1 MAENLVVKLSK
12 RNRFEFKQI
21 TIVFLA
27 IIVLQIIFS
36 IVNRSMLTRYLTDY
50 QNSYQINV
58 TNEITHIT
66 ESYLAQLTTDQ
77 SDSLNNKIILKRLFG
92 FLKKSN
98 NIVDYALIAGSGK
111 QFHSMNDESS
121 VYDFLIHP
129 DTADF
134 SDEKPNTSFLQS
146 MKKIPADYFKTNR
159 EYIALQSDDRYVSIQ
174 PISVPGIFEG
184 FLFLKFKIN
193 TSTVKREIIGSY
205 TETTYIYLSIVLLG
219 MLGLYYIA
227 TYTAVERD
235 EVQEALIEEH
245 EDNVKN
251 QIVYEKESL
260 FTKRIYH
267 THHKAEKVMGFIKED
282 LRQINKDN
290 IEEIRYRVIKYSNF
304 ISRVIYDMKWYDP
317 PLHTIRNSYFNTNIN
332 EIIQFIIDNIFNR
345 ITSANKMFEFHLH
358 LDSSVPTIPI
368 NEFVVWEVLEPIM
381 QNSIDHGG
389 DTFINIDIYTQ
400 LNEFDD
406 YIDLIIRDDG
416 KGIPS
421 ELLEKNEDGISY
433 IFLENVSTK
442 KITGQNS
449 GYGCYI
455 AYTIATERC
464 GWTVQVDN
472 LQPKGCQFTFKI
484 PIK

>member
-1 MAENLVVKLSK
+1 MPENLVVKLSK

-36 IVNRSMLTRYLTDY
+36 FVNRSMLTRYLTDY

-66 ESYLAQLTTDQ
+66 ESYFSQLTTEL
-77 SDSLNNKIILKRLFG
+77 SDTAANKIILHKLFT
-92 FLKKSN
+92 FLSKSN
-98 NIVDYALIAGSGK
+98 NIVDFSLIAEKNGK
-111 QFHSMNDESS
+111 LF
-121 VYDFLIHP
+121 
-129 DTADF
+129 TF
-134 SDEKPNTSFLQS
+134 SDENRLFSFLYQKDAGTNS
-146 MKKIPADYFKTNR
+146 FTQPGISINQLLGKIPPGFFKTNS
-159 EYIALQSDDRYVSIQ
+159 EFIALQNDDRYYSVQ
-174 PISVPGIFEG
+174 PITVQGIFSG
-184 FLFLKFKIN
+184 YLFLKYKVN
-193 TSTVKREIIGSY
+193 TSAVKKEIISSY

-332 EIIQFIIDNIFNR
+332 EIIRFIIDNIFNR

-358 LDSSVPTIPI
+358 LDSSVPAIPI

-389 DTFINIDIYTQ
+389 DTFLNIEIFTQ

-416 KGIPS
+416 KGIPQ
-421 ELLEKNEDGISY
+421 ELLEKNDDGISY